1 MKPWTAIMSLS
12 EKSIAAFL
20 QLIAAI
26 LFLLLGVYSSNVTSL
41 IGEVIFPWETWS
53 YYYKDF
59 LSPLFFVN
67 LPLIWGAIGL
77 VLSYGLLASKEKAW
91 NSSLLVSLFGII
103 LILAIFIPMI
113 MNVQYLGYMEQFSGP
128 EEWFM
133 EIMHSYDSVW
143 GTLFYLVPLSLILNL
158 ALVIY
163 LGSPYFSVT
172 SSGDNSNV
180 SNNKWRDLDVQQ
192 PTISD

>member
-1 MKPWTAIMSLS
+1 MKPWTAIRSLS

-20 QLIAAI
+20 QLTAAI

-41 IGEVIFPWETWS
+41 IGEITLPWETWA

-59 LSPLFFVN
+59 LSPLSSLI

-77 VLSYGLLASKEKAW
+77 VLSYGLLVSKEKAW
-91 NSSLLVSLFGII
+91 NLSLLISLFGII
-103 LILAIFIPMI
+103 LILTIFTPIV
-113 MNVQYLGYMEQFSGP
+113 MNVQYLGYEEHFGRGP
-128 EEWFM
+128 ADWFM
-133 EIMHSYDSVW
+133 ESMHSYDSVW
-143 GTLFYLVPLSLILNL
+143 GTLFYLVPLSMILNL

-163 LGSPYFSVT
+163 LGSRYFSVT

-180 SNNKWRDLDVQQ
+180 SNN
-192 PTISD
+192 